1 MYGKKNLETKLV
13 LIMMGIKIFIQ
24 KEIGVY
30 NNYELA
36 EKLLNQFPCSNTEYY
51 LLDKLTIDFY
61 HEWTVYDFF

>member
-1 MYGKKNLETKLV
+1 
-13 LIMMGIKIFIQ
+13 MMGIKIFIQ
-24 KEIGVY
+24 KEIGVD
-30 NNYELA
+30 NNHELA